1 MDLYIITLVNAVV
14 LQSVFSYFNDC
25 QSTQLFREHFDY
37 DPCHHLT
44 WMTTNLSCTLV
55 FRGIKGLCCD
65 YSSTISPTLVTQLNR
80 FCSPVLCYTSPL
92 LYNAT
97 SFGSS
102 HLNFVCV
109 EPSIAMECF
118 RPIDLV
124 NSASILTVISSKTSG
139 DSPCS
144 SKVDRTSALRRSK
157 Q

>member
-1 MDLYIITLVNAVV
+1 MTINSALPRT
-14 LQSVFSYFNDC
+14 
-25 QSTQLFREHFDY
+25 FDY
-37 DPCHHLT
+37 DPCHDLAR
-44 WMTTNLSCTLV
+44 MTSNLSSPLV
-55 FRGIKGLCCD
+55 FWSINALSCD
-65 YSSTISPTLVTQLNR
+65 KSSTISPALVTKTAFPL
-80 FCSPVLCYTSPL
+80 LYCYTSLL

-124 NSASILTVISSKTSG
+124 NSASILTVISSNTSG